1 MAFEAERKLMVERQ
15 IAARGVRE
23 ERVLEAMRRLPRH
36 KFVPRASE
44 AQAYDDRPIAIGFG
58 QTISQPYMVGR
69 MTELLALSG
78 TEKVLEIGAGS
89 GYQTALLCEL
99 AQLVLAVEIVPEL
112 AEGAR
117 ERLHALGYRNFQL
130 ESFDGTNG
138 WAEHAPYD
146 AIMVAAGAPRVPAL
160 LPAQLADGGRL
171 VIPVGERDDQRLVRV
186 ERRGD
191 EFRTVE
197 DVPCRFVD
205 LVGRYGWG
213 GRPPEA

>member
-1 MAFEAERKLMVERQ
+1 EEALALRAPGSDGAPLRSRRGDGMAFEAERKLMVDRQ
-15 IAARGVRE
+15 IAARGVRD

-36 KFVPRASE
+36 KFVPRAQE

-58 QTISQPYMVGR
+58 QSISEPYMVGR

-99 AQLVLAVEIVPEL
+99 SRLVLAVEIVPDL

-138 WAEHAPYD
+138 WAEFAPYD
-146 AIMVAAGAPRVPAL
+146 AILVAAGRAARAGVPAG
-160 LPAQLADGGRL
+160 AAGRGRS
-171 VIPVGERDDQRLVRV
+171 PGDS
-186 ERRGD
+186 RRG
-191 EFRTVE
+191 
-197 DVPCRFVD
+197 
-205 LVGRYGWG
+205 
-213 GRPPEA
+213 A